1 MRMAMVGLGKMGGNM
16 ARRLCRDGIEVVGY
30 NRSPD
35 IVNTLAQEEGLIPA
49 ASLAETVAKLSSP
62 RVIWLMLPAGEAT
75 ELAIREL
82 IPMLVKDDV
91 IVDGGNSNFH
101 DDERRGK
108 LCAEH
113 GIGFMDAGTSG
124 GVWGLA
130 IGYCLMANNTSKEEQ
145 HDKPALKV
153 LAPGPDRGWAHVG
166 PVGAEHFTKMILNGI
181 YYGMM
186 QAFAGGGRV

>member
-16 ARRLCRDGIEVVGY
+16 ARRLCRGGIEVVGY

-35 IVNTLAQEEGLIPA
+35 IVNTLAQEEGLLPA

-91 IVDGGNSNFH
+91 IVDVVVKIGIAAV
-101 DDERRGK
+101 DD
-108 LCAEH
+108 
-113 GIGFMDAGTSG
+113 D
-124 GVWGLA
+124 V
-130 IGYCLMANNTSKEEQ
+130 
-145 HDKPALKV
+145 V
-153 LAPGPDRGWAHVG
+153 LD
-166 PVGAEHFTKMILNGI
+166 
-181 YYGMM
+181 
-186 QAFAGGGRV
+186 